1 MASDLQTDLPER
13 IAIYNA
19 FIGNKQRLPVRVF
32 SFSLVSEF
40 FLSKTSVG
48 EMRCGPSQKQSDGRS
63 QSWAKTTRLFF
74 DEWVGL
80 VLSRWWAA
88 PATRA
93 KEQARDRTEPLFTS
107 QKRSNPRRR

>member
-1 MASDLQTDLPER
+1 
-13 IAIYNA
+13 
-19 FIGNKQRLPVRVF
+19 
-32 SFSLVSEF
+32 
-40 FLSKTSVG
+40 
-48 EMRCGPSQKQSDGRS
+48 MRCGPSQKQSDGRS

-93 KEQARDRTEPLFTS
+93 KEQDTQFDMYRCSSISKAQILIFRGKAGSTEESTEERWPTQTRCS
-107 QKRSNPRRR
+107 